1 MEKQL
6 IHSSVTC
13 LECGEVLVSY
23 HRHDYKT
30 CSCEQ
35 GTMIDGG
42 LEYLRC
48 GGKDLAKVQ
57 TNTLYDDAPHEQI
70 REVVSRG
77 GRGVNGDEPLTYV
90 LLKDISSD
98 WLESIIEYETQH
110 RPTNRFLPI
119 YKNEQK
125 FRQLWQH

>member
-35 GTMIDGG
+35 ETMIDGG
-42 LEYLRC
+42 SEYIRY

-57 TNTLYDDAPHEQI
+57 INSIYDDAPHEQI

-77 GRGVNGDEPLTYV
+77 GRGVSGTEPLTYV
-90 LLKDISSD
+90 LLKDVNNE

-125 FRQLWQH
+125 FRQL